1 MTENEILLLAIGFSL
16 GAHSMNLLHFSWQRR
31 DERRSAK
38 AARAARHRSAGDCYL
53 NSLSLYQLQA
63 RYAAAPHPTETLEAS
78 VRDFELDLRDG
89 LDRVERAARD
99 EGLL

>member
-1 MTENEILLLAIGFSL
+1 MTENEILLLATGFSL
-16 GAHSMNLLHFSWQRR
+16 GAQTVNLLHFWWQRQ
-31 DERRSAK
+31 DERRSAA

-53 NSLSLYQLQA
+53 NSLRLYQLQA
-63 RYAAAPHPTETLEAS
+63 RYAAAHPAETLQAS
-78 VRDFELDLRDG
+78 VRDFEQDLRDG